1 MSFFDYLN
9 AINVTKKDLMKED
22 PLSEKEY
29 VSFMINRSLSYFPDT
44 VMYANEMNKYSS
56 IPKNWQFAF
65 YLNSIKPKK
74 RFSKWHKKDQNSDDL
89 NLIMKVYDY
98 SAQKAAEAL
107 EILTEEQVKIL
118 HDAYSIG
125 GK

>member
-22 PLSEKEY
+22 PLSAKDY
-29 VSFMINRSLSYFPDT
+29 NSFMINRGLSYFHDT
-44 VMYANEMNKYSS
+44 VMYANEMNKCAHLD
-56 IPKNWQFAF
+56 KDMQFAF
-65 YLNSIKPKK
+65 YLNSIKTKK

-89 NLIMKVYDY
+89 KLIMKVYDY
-98 SAQKAAEAL
+98 SSVKAAEAL
-107 EILTEEQVKIL
+107 EILTDLQLVEL
-118 HDAYSIG
+118 RSANDTG